1 MSYQDDRQIR
11 LKRERSKRAVTLAMQ
26 SQWREAVAAN
36 KSIIEDFPNDA
47 DAYNRLGK
55 AYMELGEYSSARE
68 AYSRAIEI
76 DANNIIAKKNL
87 DRLSRLRE
95 AQAGLDSETRE
106 VEPQQFIEEAGKAG
120 VVTLYRSAPAEVLA
134 RVVAG
139 EKVYLK
145 IDGSNLV
152 VEDAHGQYLGQVE
165 PKRGQRLVKLMQGG
179 NEYTAAIISSTDD
192 TASVIIREVYQ
203 HPNQVGQLS
212 FPRKAIEGLPPEIS
226 DKIPKPELEVK
237 EESVGEPEVLSK
249 ESLEADGNQDNQVNN
264 EE

>member
-139 EKVYLK
+139 
-145 IDGSNLV
+145 
-152 VEDAHGQYLGQVE
+152 
-165 PKRGQRLVKLMQGG
+165 
-179 NEYTAAIISSTDD
+179 
-192 TASVIIREVYQ
+192 
-203 HPNQVGQLS
+203 NQ
-212 FPRKAIEGLPPEIS
+212 P
-226 DKIPKPELEVK
+226 
-237 EESVGEPEVLSK
+237 
-249 ESLEADGNQDNQVNN
+249 
-264 EE
+264 